1 MRHING
7 IEIAIILLKLKNV
20 NLCAW
25 RHGELKLFAV
35 EEEICDVCVF

>member
-1 MRHING
+1 M
-7 IEIAIILLKLKNV
+7 ELKLQLLLKLKNV

-25 RHGELKLFAV
+25 RHGGIEIVAV